1 MANHSGR
8 PTFRSRFCTAF
19 NHEVDDPNEYMVHF
33 AKRRKDELIIES
45 QVCGWC
51 YKLHYENC
59 EKPKF
64 RSRLPKLSNVRI
76 TQLYT
81 KSPATG
87 AREGAGEAEAVC
99 GSVVLQMVV
108 QGPSTAPPVALE
120 LTAGKTLI
128 EMELK
133 NGFSAAV
140 KSDRERWRN

>member
-76 TQLYT
+76 TQLCT
-81 KSPATG
+81 LMA
-87 AREGAGEAEAVC
+87 AGEVRN
-99 GSVVLQMVV
+99 
-108 QGPSTAPPVALE
+108 VARN
-120 LTAGKTLI
+120 AAKTCL
-128 EMELK
+128 ML
-133 NGFSAAV
+133 FSIT
-140 KSDRERWRN
+140 